1 MLLQIF
7 LLGWVTK
14 YWQEKSRQ
22 PWPSAA
28 EITVASVVSFAH
40 AAVTDT
46 HGLEF
51 SARKCSS
58 LGAGDKTLRFTQCL
72 PLNYTPSPTA
82 MTLNRA
88 LTLHVTHKPVN
99 EMLHS

>member
-14 YWQEKSRQ
+14 YWQEKRRQ

-28 EITVASVVSFAH
+28 EVTVASVVSFAH

-46 HGLEF
+46 HGPKF

-58 LGAGDKTLRFTQCL
+58 LGAGDGTLVFT
-72 PLNYTPSPTA
+72 T
-82 MTLNRA
+82 
-88 LTLHVTHKPVN
+88 K
-99 EMLHS
+99 LHSQPHVYDPK